1 MSTSFSKIT
10 RIDISDFQTIMGL
23 TMEQLHT
30 QENSMQGVETDPDLP
45 IAARKDEI
53 VEAVRDNS
61 VVIISGETGSGKT
74 TQIPKMMLEAGL
86 GTRGVIG
93 CTQPRRIAAQSVASR
108 IAQELG
114 EDLGGTVGY
123 KIRFDD
129 RSSPD
134 CAVKI
139 MTDGILLAEA
149 QKDRS
154 LRQYEAIIVDEAHE
168 RSLNIDFTLGILR
181 RLVRKRKDLKVVI
194 TSATIDTEKFSKAF
208 DDAPVIE
215 VSGRMYPVDV
225 RYMEGGTGEDE
236 EGRPDEED
244 DQEYVEACADAV
256 GHILSTSG
264 YGDIL
269 VFLPTE
275 QDIGETMELI
285 RSRGHGG
292 ITVLPLFARLSAKEQ
307 RKVFVSSPSRK
318 VVVSTN
324 VAETSLTIPGIKYV
338 VDTGLARIPHYRP
351 RTRTTA
357 LPVRKISQSSANQ
370 RAGRCGRVENGIC
383 IRLYDEKDFE
393 SRPFFTSP
401 EIVRSNLAEV
411 ILRMMSLKLG
421 NVKKFPF
428 IDPPDPRSVQ
438 DGFSTLLEL
447 GAIREKTIKRYGK
460 KKKVHEL
467 TNEGRIMASIPVDP
481 KLSRILI
488 EAGRQGCIEEMMII
502 VSALSVSDPR
512 QRPRDREQ
520 QADQKHAVFKDP
532 ASDFLFYLNLWKAYK
547 KAKNKSKSRS
557 ALRKFC
563 TDHFIS
569 FRRLREWEDIY
580 RQIRRIVSESRIE
593 SRKVEFSGD
602 TKDIR
607 SKEYEIG
614 GPLYTALHKSLLAGY
629 LGNIACKKE
638 KNLFNAAKGRQAMVF
653 PGSALFNDAGTWIV
667 AAEFVETS
675 RLFAR
680 TAANIDPAW
689 IEEMGGKL
697 CTRTC
702 FSPHY
707 EKKRGEVVATEQVSI
722 FGLVII
728 GGRKV
733 SYGRI
738 NPAEANDIFIRQ
750 VLVNG
755 ETDHEFE
762 FMAHNNSLFEE
773 VKSLEDKTRS
783 RGFLVTDDDIF
794 LFYKNRL
801 DREFSDIR
809 TFAKYLKDKGDDG
822 FLKMTRE
829 DLMQSD
835 PDEAELER
843 FPDTIRM
850 GNGTFR
856 LEYEFDPGAKNDG
869 VTVTMP
875 AGAVSSASRHDVE
888 KLVPGLF
895 EEKIAALIKNLPK
908 KERKKLVPVSRTA
921 KVIAD
926 EMPLS
931 DKPLFTLLS
940 DFIKKKFG
948 LDVPATEFS
957 EENLPLHLK
966 MRVSVRDEN
975 GREIEASR
983 DKAILAKYHDHSPWK
998 TADGAETYKLEYEKD
1013 NLTAWDFPDL
1023 EDSIVVNKGRKEEY
1037 RVYPGLCEEGDRV
1050 ALRLFSSKDEMKKMH
1065 RKGVKALYLK
1075 SYPDHFKALKKDI
1088 GSWQEL
1094 RSCADM
1100 FGGAKKF
1107 KGMVADSI
1115 VREYFSKDFRKKKD
1129 FYDYADSMLPKLYSA
1144 SKEFTG
1150 KTVSLCRAVSATR
1163 KTLKELSLKSKSGG
1177 PRHVLYQKLY
1187 NDLSGLVPENFLD
1200 IYDHERIFSLENYVT
1215 AIRVRAQRAHENP
1228 AKDQKK
1234 AGEIEWFEKHLSRL
1248 LETLSPSSSSEKVRA
1263 VEEFFWMIE
1272 EYKISV
1278 FAQEVGTSMKVS
1290 SRKLKDMLS
1299 RVSGMI

>member
-1 MSTSFSKIT
+1 
-10 RIDISDFQTIMGL
+10 MGQ
-23 TMEQLHT
+23 TMERKCT
-30 QENSMQGVETDPDLP
+30 PENRRRTVKIPPELP

-53 VEAVRDNS
+53 IDVVRNNS

-86 GTRGVIG
+86 GSEGTVG
-93 CTQPRRIAAQSVASR
+93 CTQPRRIAAQTVASR

-154 LRQYEAIIVDEAHE
+154 LAQYEVIIVDEAHE

-181 RLVRKRKDLKVVI
+181 RLVKKRKDLKVVI

-208 DDAPVIE
+208 EDAPVIE
-215 VSGRMYPVDV
+215 VSGRMYPVDIQ
-225 RYMEGGTGEDE
+225 YMSGETGDDAEEPHE
-236 EGRPDEED
+236 EGD
-244 DQEYVEACADAV
+244 DTEYVEACADAV
-256 GHILSTSG
+256 GRILTTSR
-264 YGDIL
+264 YGDLL

-307 RKVFVSSPSRK
+307 RKVFVSRPGRK

-370 RAGRCGRVENGIC
+370 RAGRCGRVENGVC

-411 ILRMMSLKLG
+411 ILRMISLKLG
-421 NVKKFPF
+421 NVKHFPF
-428 IDPPDPRSVQ
+428 IDPPDPRSIQ
-438 DGFSTLLEL
+438 DGFNTLFEL
-447 GAIREKTIKRYGK
+447 GAVREKSIKRYGK
-460 KKKVHEL
+460 KKKVHNL
-467 TNEGRIMASIPVDP
+467 TAEGRIMASIPVDP

-488 EAGRQGCIEEMMII
+488 EAGRQGVMEEMMI
-502 VSALSVSDPR
+502 VVAALSISDPR
-512 QRPRDREQ
+512 QRPRDKEQ
-520 QADQKHAVFKDP
+520 QADRKHAVFKDP

-547 KAKNKSKSRS
+547 KAKKESKSRS
-557 ALRKFC
+557 ALRRFC
-563 TDHFIS
+563 TDHYIS
-569 FRRLREWEDIY
+569 FRRLREWEDIH
-580 RQIRRIVSESRIE
+580 RQIRRIVSESRIAA
-593 SRKVEFSGD
+593 RKVEFSET
-602 TKDIR
+602 TKDIK
-607 SKEYEIG
+607 SKAYEIG
-614 GPLYTALHKSLLAGY
+614 GPFYAALHKSILAGY
-629 LGNIACKKE
+629 LANIACKKE
-638 KNLFNAAKGRQAMVF
+638 KNIFNAAKGRQAMVF

-689 IEEMGGKL
+689 IEEMGGTL
-697 CTRTC
+697 CTRTH

-707 EKKRGEVVATEQVSI
+707 EKKRGEVTATEQVSI

-728 GGRKV
+728 GGKKV

-738 NPAEANDIFIRQ
+738 NPAEAHDIFVRQ

-755 ETDHEFE
+755 ETDREFE
-762 FMAHNNSLFEE
+762 FMDHNNRLFEE
-773 VKSLEDKTRS
+773 VKTLEDKTRS
-783 RGFLVTDDDIF
+783 RGVLVTEDDIF

-809 TFAKYLKDKGDDG
+809 TFAAYLKDAGGDD

-829 DLMQSD
+829 DLLQSS
-835 PDEAELER
+835 PDETALEK
-843 FPDTIRM
+843 FPDTIRT

-856 LEYEFDPGAKNDG
+856 LEYEFDPGSKNDG

-875 AGAVSSASRHDVE
+875 AGSVSPDSRHDLE

-895 EEKIAALIKNLPK
+895 EEKIAALFKNLPK
-908 KERKKLVPVSRTA
+908 KERKKLVPVNRTA
-921 KVIAD
+921 KIVAD

-931 DKPLFTLLS
+931 DKPLFSILS
-940 DFIKKKFG
+940 DFIQKKFG
-948 LDVPATEFS
+948 QDVPATAFS

-966 MRVSVRDEN
+966 MRVSVRDEED
-975 GREIEASR
+975 REIEASR
-983 DKAILAKYHDHSPWK
+983 DKSILDKYAHHTHAKAPGGLE
-998 TADGAETYKLEYEKD
+998 ACREEYEKE
-1013 NLTAWDFPDL
+1013 NLTGWDFSDL
-1023 EDSIVVNKGRKEEY
+1023 EDAVIINEGQKEEF
-1037 RVYPGLCEEGDRV
+1037 RVYPGLREEEDKV
-1050 ALRLFSSKDEMKKMH
+1050 SLRLFNSKEKMEKAH
-1065 RKGVKALYLK
+1065 SKGVKALYLK
-1075 SYPDHFKALKKDI
+1075 CYPDHFKALKKDI
-1088 GSWQEL
+1088 NSWPEIK
-1094 RSCADM
+1094 SCAEI
-1100 FGGAKKF
+1100 FGGTKQF
-1107 KGMVADSI
+1107 RRMLYESI
-1115 VREYFSKDFRKKKD
+1115 VREHFAKHIRTAEEFKDHADAVLPRLYSTAKDFMEKII
-1129 FYDYADSMLPKLYSA
+1129 
-1144 SKEFTG
+1144 
-1150 KTVSLCRAVSATR
+1150 SLCRAVSETR
-1163 KTLKELSLKSKSGG
+1163 GKLKELSLKSREGG
-1177 PRHVLYQKLY
+1177 PRHTLYEKLY
-1187 NDLSGLVPENFLD
+1187 NDLPALVPDHFLD
-1200 IYDHERIFSLENYVT
+1200 IYDHERIFSLERYVT
-1215 AIRVRAQRAHENP
+1215 AIRVRAERAHDNP
-1228 AKDQKK
+1228 AKDSKK
-1234 AGEIEWFEKHLSRL
+1234 AEEIERFEKHLSHL
-1248 LETLSPSSSSEKVRA
+1248 LETLSPSSSAEKVKA
-1263 VEEFFWMIE
+1263 VEDFFWMIE

-1278 FAQEVGTSMKVS
+1278 FAQEVGTRIKVS
-1290 SRKLKDMLS
+1290 SRKLKDMLA
-1299 RVSGMI
+1299 RVSHMI